1 MYTRIETF
9 LDSKEIMYKLQFG
22 FRKKHS
28 TNHALLSIIESIRS
42 NLDKKTY
49 SCGVFVDLEKA
60 FDTVNHKILIAKLEH
75 IGIRGVANHWIE
87 SYLNKRNQGV
97 KLNGF
102 TSESKNITCGVP
114 QGSILGPLL
123 FLIYI
128 NDMNKAFEKCT
139 VHHFADDTNLLFS
152 HKDPR
157 KIQKVMNKELAYLFQ
172 WLCANR
178 LSLNVAKTEFILFQ
192 PPRMSPVNRIVLKLN
207 RTNIYASFKIK
218 YLGVLLDHRLTWKHH
233 LSELSKKLSRSVG
246 MLYKI
251 RDFCPTP
258 VLRSLY
264 FSIFNSHLT
273 YGLPVWGN
281 ADRIYLDKVIKKQKM
296 AIRAI
301 SFADFNAHTTPLF
314 KQLDI
319 LSFPDLYQHKLA
331 SLLWDLDHD
340 ELPTSLTELF
350 SKRNEAHGH
359 LTRMAT
365 SNKYTVKKS
374 NTIRY
379 GQKSFQ
385 IEGALIL
392 NRFKD
397 LDIYKYSTSKST
409 FLTKYKKSF
418 LDLY

>member
-1 MYTRIETF
+1 MSTRVECF
-9 LDSKEIMYKLQFG
+9 LDSKDIMYNLQFG

-75 IGIRGVANHWIE
+75 IGIRGVANQWIE
-87 SYLNKRNQGV
+87 SYLKNRTQSV

-102 TSESKNITCGVP
+102 SSQSKNISCGVP

-128 NDMNKAFEKCT
+128 NDMNKAFDKCS
-139 VHHFADDTNLLFS
+139 VYHFADDTNLLFS
-152 HKDPR
+152 HKDPLV
-157 KIQKVMNKELAYLFQ
+157 IQKTMNNELKYLFE

-192 PPRMSPVNRIVLKLN
+192 PPGMTLEKRIILKLN
-207 RTNIYASFKIK
+207 RTKIHASFKIK
-218 YLGVLLDHRLTWKHH
+218 YLGVILDHRLTWKHH
-233 LSELSKKLSRSVG
+233 LNELSKKLSRSVG

-251 RDFCPTP
+251 RDLCPAP

-264 FSIFNSHLT
+264 FSIFNSHLS

-281 ADRIYLDKVIKKQKM
+281 ANRYYLDKIFKIQKM

-301 SFADFNAHTTPLF
+301 SFADFNAHTSPIF
-314 KQLDI
+314 KKLEI
-319 LSFPDLYQHKLA
+319 LTLQDLYHKQLA
-331 SLLWDLDHD
+331 SLLWDLDHND
-340 ELPTSLTELF
+340 LPSSLSRLF
-350 SKRNEAHGH
+350 LRRDEAHNH
-359 LTRMAT
+359 RTRLAL
-365 SNKYTVKKS
+365 SSKFTVKK
-374 NTIRY
+374 TYTKRY
-379 GQKSFQ
+379 GEKSFQ
-385 IEGALIL
+385 VEGAIL
-392 NRFKD
+392 LNKLKD
-397 LDIYKYSTSKST
+397 LDIYKSSNTKST
-409 FLTKYKKSF
+409 FLAKYKKAF